1 MNKYIA
7 AIDIGTSGCKSILI
21 DEAGKVISS
30 VIAEYPLYS
39 PRPGWN
45 EQEPEDWWQ
54 GVHTSLKEA
63 IAKSG
68 VSKEEIAVVSLSGQ
82 MHGLVALDQDDKV
95 IRRAYLWNDQRCAK
109 QCAGVLEKL
118 GGIDGLLKYT
128 NNNLL
133 PGYQGGKFLWLREEE
148 PENYARMVKA
158 LLPKDYIRFKLT
170 GDFVTEVSDAS
181 GTGLFDVKKR
191 DWSYD
196 LLNKLDIAAEL
207 LPHCVESDIIT
218 GTVSAEAAQ
227 LCGLKEGTPV
237 AGGGGDS
244 VIQTT
249 SMGLIKEGILGLTV
263 GTAGI
268 VAMGFTQY
276 MENTGGK
283 LQFFC
288 NNAEGLY
295 HVMGVMLAGGGSYQ
309 WYRNTLCEYEVE
321 KARAE
326 GVDTYTYI
334 DGAAALSPA
343 GSKRL
348 IYLPYLS
355 GERAPISDPN
365 LRASFIGL
373 TQTHEKG
380 DIDRSVMEGVTY
392 GMKQIAQQIQRLKAT
407 GMSKIILSGGGSY
420 SPLWRQIISDVFQLP
435 VSTVSGAKEGGAY
448 GACLV
453 GGVSVGIWKDL
464 DEACAILVEE
474 THDEPNTANKAI
486 YEEMYGIYDDMVPAL
501 KAQFDRLAVYTPE
514 SD

>member
-1 MNKYIA
+1 MGNYIA
-7 AIDIGTSGCKSILI
+7 AIDIGTSGCKSIII
-21 DEAGKVISS
+21 DVSGKVISS

-45 EQEPEDWWQ
+45 EQEPEDWWK
-54 GVHTSLKEA
+54 GVYTSLREA
-63 IAKSG
+63 VEKSG
-68 VSKEEIAVVSLSGQ
+68 VARGDIAVVSLSGQ
-82 MHGLVALDQDDKV
+82 MHGLVALDKDDKV
-95 IRRAYLWNDQRCAK
+95 IRRAYLWNDQRCAR
-109 QCAGVLEKL
+109 QCDEVLEKL
-118 GGIDGLLKYT
+118 GGVDGLLKYT

-133 PGYQGGKFLWLREEE
+133 PGYQGGKILWLRDEE
-148 PENYARMVKA
+148 PENYARMTKA
-158 LLPKDYIRFKLT
+158 LLPKDYIRFRLT
-170 GDFVTEVSDAS
+170 GDYATEVSDAS
-181 GTGLFDVKKR
+181 GTGLFDVR
-191 DWSYD
+191 ARAWSYD
-196 LLNKLDIAAEL
+196 LLEL
-207 LPHCVESDIIT
+207 LGIDRSLLPDCVESDVVT
-218 GTVSAEAAQ
+218 GTVSAAAAE
-227 LCGLKEGTPV
+227 LCGLAPGTPV

-268 VAMGFTQY
+268 VAMGFAEY
-276 MENTGGK
+276 MENSGGR

-288 NNAEGLY
+288 NNAPGLY

-309 WYRNTLCEYEVE
+309 WYRNTLCKYEVE

-326 GVDTYTYI
+326 GLDTYHYI
-334 DGAAALSPA
+334 DAAAAASPA

-348 IYLPYLS
+348 IWLPYLS
-355 GERAPISDPN
+355 GERAPFADPN

-392 GMKQIAQQIQRLKAT
+392 GMKQIAERIQTLKAT
-407 GMSKIILSGGGSY
+407 GMSSIIVSGGGSY
-420 SPLWRQIISDVFQLP
+420 SQLWRQIISDVFQLP

-453 GGVSVGIWKDL
+453 GGVSVGIWKDIA
-464 DEACAILVEE
+464 EACGVLVEE
-474 THDEPNTANKAI
+474 THDEPNPENRAI

-501 KAQFDRLAVYTPE
+501 KAQFDRLAE
-514 SD
+514 